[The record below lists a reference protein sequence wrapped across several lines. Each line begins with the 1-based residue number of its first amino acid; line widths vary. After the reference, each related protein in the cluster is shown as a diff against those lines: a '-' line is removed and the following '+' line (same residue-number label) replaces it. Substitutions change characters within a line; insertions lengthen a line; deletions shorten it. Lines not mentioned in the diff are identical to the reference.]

1 MAKITAWTLFALG
14 LAHIVF
20 GLLRFRQPLLGALQD
35 GFFGQFSMPERRA
48 AFWFLLAG
56 PLLMLMGQMA
66 VQAVDKGQLDLLRL
80 IGFYLLPASVIG
92 VAAFPA
98 SPLWALLLLSA
109 LLIAVGYGWLR

>member
-1 MAKITAWTLFALG
+1 MAKVTAWTLFALG
-14 LAHIVF
+14 LAHIAV

-35 GFFGQFSMPERRA
+35 GFVGQFSMPERRA

-66 VQAVDKGQLDLLRL
+66 VQAVDKGQLGQLRL
-80 IGFYLLPASVIG
+80 IGFYLLPTSVIG

-98 SPLWALLLLSA
+98 SPLWMLLLLSG
-109 LLIAVGYGWLR
+109 LLIAVSYGWLR